1 MAIDILLL
9 EMIKR
14 ISYAVILGLI
24 VSRLKLFDR
33 LMVNK
38 LSWFDRIAFT
48 VIFSSIAI
56 LGTYGGIPIQDALAN
71 SRMIGIMA
79 AGLIGGPYLGTSV
92 GIVSGLHRYSLGGFT
107 ALACAISSITEGFL
121 AGLFPK
127 ITTKA
132 SSFRGRLPS
141 VSGSSAR
148 FCRCLSSC
156 SSLSP
161 MTKHTP
167 S

>member
-48 VIFSSIAI
+48 VIFPASPFSAP
-56 LGTYGGIPIQDALAN
+56 T
-71 SRMIGIMA
+71 
-79 AGLIGGPYLGTSV
+79 AG
-92 GIVSGLHRYSLGGFT
+92 
-107 ALACAISSITEGFL
+107 
-121 AGLFPK
+121 FP
-127 ITTKA
+127 
-132 SSFRGRLPS
+132 FR
-141 VSGSSAR
+141 
-148 FCRCLSSC
+148 
-156 SSLSP
+156 
-161 MTKHTP
+161 TP
-167 S
+167 SPTRA